1 MSGHPEHVG
10 QDYLSELPKLI
21 VTKIRITAKQSSVG
35 HLQEF
40 QNQINGIPNLTDHGT
55 GSYPPF
61 ENGLQRR
68 IRQAA
73 SRPPLKTPYFSIAW
87 IA

>member
-21 VTKIRITAKQSSVG
+21 VAKIRITVIQPSVVQSS
-35 HLQEF
+35 EF
-40 QNQINGIPNLTDHGT
+40 QNQTDHGT

-73 SRPPLKTPYFSIAW
+73 NRPPFKNPYFSIAW

>member
-21 VTKIRITAKQSSVG
+21 VTKIPITAKQSSVS

-40 QNQINGIPNLTDHGT
+40 RGHIGGIPKSD
-55 GSYPPF
+55 
-61 ENGLQRR
+61 
-68 IRQAA
+68 
-73 SRPPLKTPYFSIAW
+73 
-87 IA
+87 